1 MKKINQGE
9 EYIQAFPKFKRWIN
23 ECICCHTKG
32 YDPSMPEQIG
42 EGLGAY
48 YIKKYFNP
56 LSLNKDGIC
65 EVCQHLIK
73 KHNNWWIIQLNAIFL
88 KKKVKEI
95 DMFWWCKTFLGLA
108 LISARFFF
116 VLTKTTR

>member
-9 EYIQAFPKFKRWIN
+9 EYIQTFPKFKRWIN
-23 ECICCHTKG
+23 ECIYCHTKG
-32 YDPSMPEQIG
+32 YDPLMPEQIG

-73 KHNNWWIIQLNAIFL
+73 KHNKVWIIKSNIWLSDFLLNA
-88 KKKVKEI
+88 
-95 DMFWWCKTFLGLA
+95 T
-108 LISARFFF
+108 
-116 VLTKTTR
+116 VLYLHY

>member
-1 MKKINQGE
+1 MTKGLIRTIKRNFKKMGQIVKKINQGE
-9 EYIQAFPKFKRWIN
+9 EYIQTFPKFKRWIN
-23 ECICCHTKG
+23 ECIYCHTKG

-73 KHNNWWIIQLNAIFL
+73 KHN
-88 KKKVKEI
+88 KE
-95 DMFWWCKTFLGLA
+95 
-108 LISARFFF
+108 
-116 VLTKTTR
+116 

>member
-1 MKKINQGE
+1 
-9 EYIQAFPKFKRWIN
+9 
-23 ECICCHTKG
+23 
-32 YDPSMPEQIG
+32 MPEQIG

-73 KHNNWWIIQLNAIFL
+73 KHN
-88 KKKVKEI
+88 K
-95 DMFWWCKTFLGLA
+95 
-108 LISARFFF
+108 
-116 VLTKTTR
+116 